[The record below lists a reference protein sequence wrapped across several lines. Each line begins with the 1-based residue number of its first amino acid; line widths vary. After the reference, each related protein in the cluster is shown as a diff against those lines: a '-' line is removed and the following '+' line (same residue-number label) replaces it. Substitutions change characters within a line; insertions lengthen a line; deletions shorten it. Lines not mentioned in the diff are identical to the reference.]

1 MIVAKLSMVSF
12 FKTPAPERYV
22 EKQITLERRTEV
34 PFVAG
39 SLEARS
45 AEDAEGKDGAV
56 GEKVLWLDEGKALLK
71 EGSSGYLFS
80 GQIEIRRVDCAP
92 SQDGVLTEGLEVV
105 IKKYTGEWV
114 GTIVYD
120 YVYCGGKKCYDMAH
134 RKLVKT
140 VHHLEDEQY
149 HVYVNYEA
157 DRKIVLRMEVCP
169 GDEEVLQR
177 CLQDYEAEVVFTPCK
192 G

>member
-56 GEKVLWLDEGKALLK
+56 EEKVLWLDEGKALLK
-71 EGSSGYLFS
+71 EGGSGYLFQGRS
-80 GQIEIRRVDCAP
+80 KFVELTVRRV
-92 SQDGVLTEGLEVV
+92 
-105 IKKYTGEWV
+105 KTGCSPKAW
-114 GTIVYD
+114 
-120 YVYCGGKKCYDMAH
+120 KWSS
-134 RKLVKT
+134 RS
-140 VHHLEDEQY
+140 
-149 HVYVNYEA
+149 
-157 DRKIVLRMEVCP
+157 
-169 GDEEVLQR
+169 
-177 CLQDYEAEVVFTPCK
+177 TPES
-192 G
+192 GWER